1 MYPLKRDLPCACT
14 HSRNMT
20 FPKSN
25 VKYKH
30 NLPCE
35 VRASSGRRP
44 NAGESRS
51 DVVLHLRHRGARGGE
66 DTFAFWRQC
75 QRRKVSSNLA
85 LRAET
90 PLTCVRQ
97 EENASALEGTGC
109 WEVKQGQP
117 SPTGTSGVLRNRT
130 SLLSV
135 LYCILW
141 RSGPT
146 AGIVAKS

>member
-14 HSRNMT
+14 HSRNVT